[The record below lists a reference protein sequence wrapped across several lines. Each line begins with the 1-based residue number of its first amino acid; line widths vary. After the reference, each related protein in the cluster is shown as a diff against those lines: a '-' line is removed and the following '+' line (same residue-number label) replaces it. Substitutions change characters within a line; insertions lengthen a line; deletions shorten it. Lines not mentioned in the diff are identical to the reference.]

1 MKKNLIGKYQ
11 QKKKKKNKIF
21 FLKKIINFI
30 ESNQI
35 FILLIIYK

>member
-30 ESNQI
+30 ESNKYL
-35 FILLIIYK
+35 FY

>member
-11 QKKKKKNKIF
+11 QKKKKKKNKIF

-30 ESNQI
+30 ESN
-35 FILLIIYK
+35 